1 MPSVDVEQNIMQ
13 LRDTIEKMTQE
24 LFRLQG
30 SLRVFMDFKNGGLKV
45 VELPYEPREE
55 GELQA
60 DEPIEEVAES
70 STQE

>member
-1 MPSVDVEQNIMQ
+1 MPTVDVEQNIMQ

-30 SLRVFMDFKNGGLKV
+30 SLRVFMDFKNSGLKV
-45 VELPYEPREE
+45 VELPHEPKKE
-55 GELQA
+55 GEPQA
-60 DEPIEEVAES
+60 EEVAES

>member
-1 MPSVDVEQNIMQ
+1 MPSVDVEQNIRQ

-45 VELPYEPREE
+45 VELPHEPREE